1 MGGSRGGGVS
11 AYESMKL
18 LLDTHA
24 AIWWWCAPGRLSARA
39 LNALQDPSNEV
50 VFSAASAFEIALKHR
65 SGRLPLPPAVV
76 GNLERTV
83 LEEGWRL
90 LPISVRHAEL
100 AGGWDAEHRDPFDR
114 LLAAQARLE
123 NLELVTADPAFR
135 ALAIACVW

>member
-1 MGGSRGGGVS
+1 VK
-11 AYESMKL
+11 A
-18 LLDTHA
+18 LLDTHV
-24 AIWWWCAPGRLSARA
+24 AIWWWCAPTRLSALAVECLR
-39 LNALQDPSNEV
+39 DPFNEMA
-50 VFSAASAFEIALKHR
+50 FSAASAYEIALKHR
-65 SGRLPLPPAVV
+65 SGRLPLPSVLATD
-76 GNLERTV
+76 LERSV

-135 ALAIACVW
+135 ALAISCVW